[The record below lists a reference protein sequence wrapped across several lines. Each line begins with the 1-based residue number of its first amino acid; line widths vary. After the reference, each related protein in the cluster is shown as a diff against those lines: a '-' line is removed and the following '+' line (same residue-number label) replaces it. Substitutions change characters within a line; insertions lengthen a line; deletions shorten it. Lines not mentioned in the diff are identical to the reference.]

1 MSGHDPYI
9 IQSNLLIVILQ
20 IQDKDFKAFL
30 ISKINMSPIA
40 MIANVK
46 PEKIKFVD
54 KPHVKEEIKIRNPES
69 EVIVEQPTKE
79 QITDAKSKT
88 ENAFKE
94 LRGMMIGQN
103 TEKIETVSEY
113 ICCGCCKIETE
124 NRYFLRS
131 LDTNETL
138 IVWWPRRTRGGV

>member
-1 MSGHDPYI
+1 
-9 IQSNLLIVILQ
+9 
-20 IQDKDFKAFL
+20 
-30 ISKINMSPIA
+30 MSPIA

-94 LRGMMIGQN
+94 LRGMLIGQN
-103 TEKIETVSEY
+103 T
-113 ICCGCCKIETE
+113 
-124 NRYFLRS
+124 
-131 LDTNETL
+131 
-138 IVWWPRRTRGGV
+138 